1 MFPSRE
7 ASRHIYAYS
16 LFACEL
22 YLTWDVR
29 NSSHNATREKPHY
42 SVGDD
47 PCCWL
52 DGFPRPS
59 TVAIGGVHT
68 SFFMSETELVKQ
80 LTEVREKGFDESFA
94 HFCAKTFSS
103 HEYPPENLAAAKMH
117 AFYLRMAVEMLTDE
131 ESREVLLSGAGVEG
145 GVDAAFRE
153 LTRKSLEAAVKS
165 ERPFCEVFVER
176 WCRHWAGDE

>member
-22 YLTWDVR
+22 YLTWDVS

-52 DGFPRPS
+52 DGIPRPS

-68 SFFMSETELVKQ
+68 SFFMSETELVRQ
-80 LTEVREKGFDESFA
+80 LAEKRENGFDEPFA
-94 HFCAKTFSS
+94 LFCAKTFSS
-103 HEYPPENLAAAKMH
+103 FQYPSENLAAARMH
-117 AFYLRMAVEMLTDE
+117 AFYLRQALEGLTDTE
-131 ESREVLLSGAGVEG
+131 GREVLFHKAVAGDRIEM
-145 GVDAAFRE
+145 AFRE
-153 LTRKSLEAAVKS
+153 VTRESYEAALES
-165 ERPFCEVFVER
+165 GRPFCEIFIEN
-176 WCRHWAGDE
+176 WCRYWAER